1 MRTVSFKTFGCR
13 LNRAETDRYAAEFA
27 RAGITSVP
35 FGTASDIVVIHTCA
49 VTATAERECLRI
61 AGSMRRKNP
70 NTFLVL
76 SGCAVESAS
85 QERLAALSMDLIV
98 PRPQSERLVSLVLEK
113 LPPEEKFNASSGGGG
128 LFPKN
133 RHRALLKVQDGC
145 ANFCTYCFVPMARGK
160 PCSRP
165 FQECLDEA
173 KEWIARGFEE
183 LVVVGCNLAL
193 YEDGAKHLPELL
205 AALTELDGVGRI
217 RLSSLEPGRYEREV
231 AEMMAATSK
240 LCAFLHLPIQ
250 SGDDDVLRRMGRYYD
265 ASYLRESLDEI
276 VRIVPNI
283 GLGADL
289 ITGFPGETEAMFR
302 HTIELVESYPFSNLH
317 VFPYSERPG
326 TPATSFTDQVPVTA
340 RKRRA
345 AELIALRETK
355 REAFAARQVGRVVAP
370 LVESVADDGTGH
382 GWTAEY
388 LPCVISD
395 ADRDSIGKI
404 LQMRVTSV
412 SGEELHGGRG
422 DR

>member
-1 MRTVSFKTFGCR
+1 MRTVSFKSFGCR

-27 RAGITSVP
+27 RAGIAIVP

-70 NTFLVL
+70 NTLLVL

-85 QERLAALSMDLIV
+85 LERLASLSMDLIV
-98 PRPQSERLVSLVLEK
+98 PRAQSERLVPLVLEK
-113 LPPEEKFNASSGGGG
+113 LPAVEKFNVSLAEGD
-128 LFPKN
+128 LFQQN

-145 ANFCTYCFVPMARGK
+145 SNFCTYCFVPLARGK
-160 PCSRP
+160 PRSRS

-173 KEWIARGFEE
+173 REWIDKGFEE

-193 YEDGAKHLPELL
+193 YEDGSKQLPELL
-205 AALTELDGVGRI
+205 VALTELDGVGRI
-217 RLSSLEPGRYEREV
+217 RLSSLEPGRYERDVAQIMTEV
-231 AEMMAATSK
+231 PK

-265 ASYLRESLDEI
+265 ASYLRKSLDEI
-276 VRIVPNI
+276 VQYVPNI

-302 HTIELVESYPFSNLH
+302 HTKELVESYPFSNLH

-326 TPATSFTDQVPVTA
+326 TPATSFPDQVPVAT

-388 LPCVISD
+388 LPCTISD
-395 ADRDSIGKI
+395 AGRDSIGKI

-412 SGEELHGGRG
+412 SGEELHGSRG